1 MPSGQAMALV
11 VAALAAARL
20 AARRAVPG
28 QRGGQASAGRTQKV
42 GRNQAGFALG
52 QMQPLGHGRRDGARL
67 KRPMPTAAAMAMSP
81 PVAAAA
87 DGSGAL
93 T

>member
-1 MPSGQAMALV
+1 
-11 VAALAAARL
+11 
-20 AARRAVPG
+20 
-28 QRGGQASAGRTQKV
+28 
-42 GRNQAGFALG
+42 
-52 QMQPLGHGRRDGARL
+52 MQPLGHGRRDGARL